1 MAKFYAVKEGKKP
14 GIYMSWDECKE
25 QVNGY
30 SGAVYKSFTSEDEAK
45 AFIGK
50 EVKKVS
56 DDLTLLAY
64 VDGSYNIKTKE
75 YGYGCVLIEGQ
86 QVIQQLLGKGNI
98 PEYSSMRN
106 VSGEILGCMNAI
118 QYAIDH
124 HYPSICIYYDYEG
137 IEKWATGLWKANKE
151 QTQNYVKTINDM
163 KKKIDLFAELF
174 LPEDGEGGFS
184 LSSLADISNL
194 GSSNNIKLLGSL
206 LRGDNLESDE
216 DNDEIE
222 EYDEEYNED
231 DYQYGEYYEEYEN
244 GYNKNRYD

>member
-1 MAKFYAVKEGKKP
+1 MAKFYAVKEGKKT

-56 DDLTLLAY
+56 DDLT
-64 VDGSYNIKTKE
+64 
-75 YGYGCVLIEGQ
+75 LIEGQ

-151 QTQNYVKTINDM
+151 HTQNYVKTINDM
-163 KKKIDLFAELF
+163 KKKIDIYFQKV
-174 LPEDGEGGFS
+174 
-184 LSSLADISNL
+184 LAHS
-194 GSSNNIKLLGSL
+194 
-206 LRGDNLESDE
+206 GD
-216 DNDEIE
+216 
-222 EYDEEYNED
+222 YYNEVAD
-231 DYQYGEYYEEYEN
+231 GLAKKAV
-244 GYNKNRYD
+244 GIKK

>member
-163 KKKIDLFAELF
+163 K
-174 LPEDGEGGFS
+174 
-184 LSSLADISNL
+184 
-194 GSSNNIKLLGSL
+194 
-206 LRGDNLESDE
+206 R
-216 DNDEIE
+216 
-222 EYDEEYNED
+222 
-231 DYQYGEYYEEYEN
+231 
-244 GYNKNRYD
+244 R

>member
-1 MAKFYAVKEGKKP
+1 MAKFYAVKEGKKT

-137 IEKWATGLWKANKE
+137 IEKWAIGLWKANKE

-163 KKKIDLFAELF
+163 KKKIDIYFQKV
-174 LPEDGEGGFS
+174 
-184 LSSLADISNL
+184 LAHS
-194 GSSNNIKLLGSL
+194 
-206 LRGDNLESDE
+206 GD
-216 DNDEIE
+216 
-222 EYDEEYNED
+222 YYNEVAD
-231 DYQYGEYYEEYEN
+231 GLAKKAV
-244 GYNKNRYD
+244 GIKK

>member
-106 VSGEILGCMNAI
+106 VSGEILGCMKAI
-118 QYAIDH
+118 AYAIDLIM
-124 HYPSICIYYDYEG
+124 S
-137 IEKWATGLWKANKE
+137 
-151 QTQNYVKTINDM
+151 
-163 KKKIDLFAELF
+163 LFAFIMIMKVLKN
-174 LPEDGEGGFS
+174 GRQVYGKQ
-184 LSSLADISNL
+184 IRN
-194 GSSNNIKLLGSL
+194 KLKIMLKQSM
-206 LRGDNLESDE
+206 
-216 DNDEIE
+216 I
-222 EYDEEYNED
+222 
-231 DYQYGEYYEEYEN
+231 
-244 GYNKNRYD
+244 

>member
-14 GIYMSWDECKE
+14 GIYHTWDECKE

-30 SGAVYKSFTSEDEAK
+30 SGAVYKSFTNEEEAK
-45 AFIGK
+45 AFIKK
-50 EVKKVS
+50 EERKVS

-118 QYAIDH
+118 AYAIDH
-124 HYPSICIYYDYEG
+124 HYESICIYYDYEG
-137 IEKWATGLWKANKE
+137 VEKWCTGAWKTNKSG
-151 QTQNYVKTINDM
+151 TISY
-163 KKKIDLFAELF
+163 KQFY
-174 LPEDGEGGFS
+174 
-184 LSSLADISNL
+184 
-194 GSSNNIKLLGSL
+194 
-206 LRGDNLESDE
+206 
-216 DNDEIE
+216 DEIKKSVKVSFNKVKGHSGNK
-222 EYDEEYNED
+222 YND
-231 DYQYGEYYEEYEN
+231 VADRLAKDALGI
-244 GYNKNRYD
+244 K

>member
-14 GIYMSWDECKE
+14 GIYHTWDECKE
-25 QVNGY
+25 QV
-30 SGAVYKSFTSEDEAK
+30 
-45 AFIGK
+45 
-50 EVKKVS
+50 
-56 DDLTLLAY
+56 LAY

-118 QYAIDH
+118 AYAIDH
-124 HYPSICIYYDYEG
+124 HYESICIYYDYEG

-163 KKKIDLFAELF
+163 KKKIDIYFQKV
-174 LPEDGEGGFS
+174 
-184 LSSLADISNL
+184 LAHS
-194 GSSNNIKLLGSL
+194 
-206 LRGDNLESDE
+206 GDH
-216 DNDEIE
+216 
-222 EYDEEYNED
+222 YNEVAD
-231 DYQYGEYYEEYEN
+231 GLAKKAV
-244 GYNKNRYD
+244 GIKK

>member
-98 PEYSSMRN
+98 PEYSSMRK
-106 VSGEILGCMNAI
+106 IL
-118 QYAIDH
+118 
-124 HYPSICIYYDYEG
+124 P
-137 IEKWATGLWKANKE
+137 
-151 QTQNYVKTINDM
+151 
-163 KKKIDLFAELF
+163 
-174 LPEDGEGGFS
+174 
-184 LSSLADISNL
+184 
-194 GSSNNIKLLGSL
+194 
-206 LRGDNLESDE
+206 
-216 DNDEIE
+216 
-222 EYDEEYNED
+222 
-231 DYQYGEYYEEYEN
+231 
-244 GYNKNRYD
+244 

>member
-106 VSGEILGCMNAI
+106 VSGEILGCMKAI
-118 QYAIDH
+118 AYAIDH
-124 HYPSICIYYDYEG
+124 HYESICIYYDYEG

-163 KKKIDLFAELF
+163 KKKID
-174 LPEDGEGGFS
+174 
-184 LSSLADISNL
+184 I
-194 GSSNNIKLLGSL
+194 
-206 LRGDNLESDE
+206 
-216 DNDEIE
+216 
-222 EYDEEYNED
+222 
-231 DYQYGEYYEEYEN
+231 
-244 GYNKNRYD
+244 

>member
-75 YGYGCVLIEGQ
+75 RGIYMCKVLMSIKPKYAMQILNGT
-86 QVIQQLLGKGNI
+86 KTF
-98 PEYSSMRN
+98 EYRKN
-106 VSGEILGCMNAI
+106 RFR
-118 QYAIDH
+118 Q
-124 HYPSICIYYDYEG
+124 
-137 IEKWATGLWKANKE
+137 
-151 QTQNYVKTINDM
+151 
-163 KKKIDLFAELF
+163 
-174 LPEDGEGGFS
+174 
-184 LSSLADISNL
+184 
-194 GSSNNIKLLGSL
+194 
-206 LRGDNLESDE
+206 
-216 DNDEIE
+216 
-222 EYDEEYNED
+222 
-231 DYQYGEYYEEYEN
+231 
-244 GYNKNRYD
+244 YNKKNC

>member
-14 GIYMSWDECKE
+14 GIYHTWDECKE

-30 SGAVYKSFTSEDEAK
+30 SGAVYKSFTNEEEAK
-45 AFIGK
+45 AFIKK
-50 EVKKVS
+50 EERKVS
-56 DDLTLLAY
+56 DDLGLLAY

-118 QYAIDH
+118 AYAIDH
-124 HYPSICIYYDYEG
+124 HYESICIYYDYEG

-163 KKKIDLFAELF
+163 KK
-174 LPEDGEGGFS
+174 GG
-184 LSSLADISNL
+184 
-194 GSSNNIKLLGSL
+194 
-206 LRGDNLESDE
+206 
-216 DNDEIE
+216 
-222 EYDEEYNED
+222 
-231 DYQYGEYYEEYEN
+231 
-244 GYNKNRYD
+244 